1 MADQQLLAQRF
12 EEQRGHLRAVAYRML
27 GSLAEADD
35 AVQEAWLRLSR
46 ADTGDVANLA
56 GWLTTVT
63 GRICLDMLRSRTAR
77 REEPLDVHLPD
88 PVISFDEGD
97 PEHEALTAYAVGLA
111 LLVVLETLTPAER
124 LAFVLHDLF
133 GVPFADIGPIV
144 GRTPDAAK
152 MLASRARRRVRSG
165 AVEPDTDPRRQREVV
180 DAFLAAARAGDFG
193 ALVALLDPDVVLRAD
208 FGAAAPPGFAP
219 LIRGADQV
227 AGRAQLFSRSGVS
240 SRHALVN
247 GAAGVLSWRDGKL
260 IAVLGF
266 TVAHGKIVAIDVLAD
281 PERLSRLEGVAG

>member
-1 MADQQLLAQRF
+1 MAASA
-12 EEQRGHLRAVAYRML
+12 RGARTGERPGRA
-27 GSLAEADD
+27 GCCH
-35 AVQEAWLRLSR
+35 
-46 ADTGDVANLA
+46 A
-56 GWLTTVT
+56 G
-63 GRICLDMLRSRTAR
+63 
-77 REEPLDVHLPD
+77 
-88 PVISFDEGD
+88 
-97 PEHEALTAYAVGLA
+97 
-111 LLVVLETLTPAER
+111 TPAER

-133 GVPFADIGPIV
+133 GVPFTEIGPIV

-165 AVEPDTDPRRQREVV
+165 AVEPDADPRRQREVV
-180 DAFLAAARAGDFG
+180 GAFLAAARAGDFG
-193 ALVALLDPDVVLRAD
+193 ALVELLDPDVVLRAD
-208 FGAAAPPGFAP
+208 FGAAAPSGFAP